1 MSNRAYL
8 TVTPWARIYPS
19 FGDLAYQ
26 ADAHTAL
33 ASAGCVPL
41 TWLALFSSADLTS
54 QTFPRKP
61 PVTVEAPLAPTA
73 DAVARLRARRAWLQ
87 ALFTDRGPIGYH
99 IDLLLAHLATYDG
112 AWISIE
118 LEEIAALHRDAAA
131 WHQQLRAALTALDR
145 EDADAARPLLAEIST
160 VMLDRRFVT
169 LADAPAATR
178 EEQWNFFRLLGEGWA
193 RAAAW
198 D

>member
-61 PVTVEAPLAPTA
+61 PVTVEAPRSRSPG
-73 DAVARLRARRAWLQ
+73 RR
-87 ALFTDRGPIGYH
+87 GH
-99 IDLLLAHLATYDG
+99 G
-112 AWISIE
+112 AAS
-118 LEEIAALHRDAAA
+118 
-131 WHQQLRAALTALDR
+131 
-145 EDADAARPLLAEIST
+145 
-160 VMLDRRFVT
+160 
-169 LADAPAATR
+169 AATR
-178 EEQWNFFRLLGEGWA
+178 VLSKTT
-193 RAAAW
+193 
-198 D
+198 